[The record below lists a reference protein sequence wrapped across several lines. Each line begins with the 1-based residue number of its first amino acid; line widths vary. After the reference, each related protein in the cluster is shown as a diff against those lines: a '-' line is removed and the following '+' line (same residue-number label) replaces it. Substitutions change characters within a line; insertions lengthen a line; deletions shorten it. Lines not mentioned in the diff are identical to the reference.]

1 MIAHPLSRSRASS
14 DRINLLHTAFFLF
27 CFVFHIR
34 ATSATSTLFM
44 QITFLPPSSVLGL
57 GTDHV
62 AVAPALSPQGDAAV
76 PVWERRCLLSAVWLG
91 KVRLHS
97 LQM

>member
-1 MIAHPLSRSRASS
+1 MITHPLRGSRATS
-14 DRINLLHTAFFLF
+14 DQINLLHTAFFFFSLF
-27 CFVFHIR
+27 CFSNPTHFSHLH
-34 ATSATSTLFM
+34 AFNKNHL
-44 QITFLPPSSVLGL
+44 SSPYFFR
-57 GTDHV
+57 T
-62 AVAPALSPQGDAAV
+62 QGEGAYPRGPRGGAAI